1 MKKRMVSLL
10 FLASLFVLCLSCS
23 SSPMP
28 DKGIVILSPKANDV
42 VQGWSS
48 YEIQWKAEI
57 SDKTLFGEVVT
68 IEFSKDGGK
77 SWQQVEENVPKD
89 GKYTWKVP
97 KIESSQCKIRI
108 FSQRSADF
116 RGTSGVFT
124 VK

>member
-1 MKKRMVSLL
+1 MRKKIVILL
-10 FLASLFVLCLSCS
+10 FFASLIVLCLSCS
-23 SSPMP
+23 TSDLP

-42 VQGWSS
+42 VSAGSP
-48 YEIQWKAEI
+48 YEVQWKAEI
-57 SDKTLFGEVVT
+57 SDKNLFGEMVT

-77 SWQQVEENVPKD
+77 TWQQIEENVPKG

-97 KIESSQCKIRI
+97 KIDSAQCKIRI
-108 FSQRSADF
+108 FSQRSADY

>member
-1 MKKRMVSLL
+1 MVSLL
-10 FLASLFVLCLSCS
+10 FLASLIVLCLSCS
-23 SSPMP
+23 TADLP

-42 VQGWSS
+42 VQGGSP
-48 YEIQWKAEI
+48 YEVQWKAEI
-57 SDKTLFGEVVT
+57 SDKNLFGEMVT

-77 SWQQVEENVPKD
+77 TWQQIEENVPKG

-97 KIESSQCKIRI
+97 KIDSVQCKIRV
-108 FSQRSADF
+108 FSQRSADY